1 LAKWRLPNKL
11 PSASGLNPFPELALG
26 LLLCPFTMRSKG
38 IPARRKV
45 LLVAED
51 DETTAELVCESLQA
65 VGYKTHWAKDGIDA
79 LNYILESRPDGVIL
93 DLILPKLNGYE
104 ICGMV
109 RKSRAV
115 QWTPIIIMSGCV
127 EHRDKMQA
135 FGLGADDYVTKPFR
149 LDELLARVDAVLHRN
164 AEKTY
169 PTPFL
174 ASYNA

>member
-1 LAKWRLPNKL
+1 MGRL
-11 PSASGLNPFPELALG
+11 ASGLLVNSLI
-26 LLLCPFTMRSKG
+26 MSSKSTS
-38 IPARRKV
+38 RRKIV
-45 LLVAED
+45 LVAED
-51 DETTAELVCESLQA
+51 DPTTGELVCESLQST
-65 VGYKTHWAKDGIDA
+65 GYKTHWAKDGIEA
-79 LNYILESRPDGVIL
+79 LNYILETRPDAVVL

-104 ICGMV
+104 VCSMV

-115 QWTPIIIMSGCV
+115 QWTPIIIMSGCA

-149 LDELLARVDAVLHRN
+149 LDELLARIEAVLHRN
-164 AEKTY
+164 AEKTF

>member
-1 LAKWRLPNKL
+1 
-11 PSASGLNPFPELALG
+11 
-26 LLLCPFTMRSKG
+26 MRPKSTV
-38 IPARRKV
+38 ARRKT
-45 LLVAED
+45 LLIAED
-51 DETTAELVCESLQA
+51 DPATAELVCEALREA
-65 VGYKTHWAKDGIDA
+65 GYKTHWAKDGVDA
-79 LNYILESRPDGVIL
+79 LNYILESRPDGVVL

-115 QWTPIIIMSGCV
+115 QWTPIIVMSGCV

-135 FGLGADDYVTKPFR
+135 FELGADDYVMKPFR
-149 LDELLARVDAVLHRN
+149 IEELLARIEAVLHRN
-164 AEKTY
+164 AEKTF